1 MPSFVTETIIT
12 VQDGTKIVHKF
23 LVTEFRN
30 RKACSVKVG
39 DHKNVE
45 LFRAI
50 TEDEYNKMIHDAEV
64 SGFFIWK
71 KVR

>member
-1 MPSFVTETIIT
+1 MPSFVTETIVT
-12 VQDGTKIVHKF
+12 VQDGMKIVHKF
-23 LVTEFRN
+23 LITEFRN
-30 RKACSVKVG
+30 HKAYSVKVG

-50 TEDEYNKMIHDAEV
+50 TEDEYNEMIHDAEA

-71 KVR
+71 KGR